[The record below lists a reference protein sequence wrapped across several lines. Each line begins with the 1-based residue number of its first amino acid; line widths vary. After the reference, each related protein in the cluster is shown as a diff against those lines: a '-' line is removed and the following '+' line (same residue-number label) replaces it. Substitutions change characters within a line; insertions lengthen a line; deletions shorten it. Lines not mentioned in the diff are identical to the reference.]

1 MRHTFV
7 STMIVDEKKDNA
19 TVMAISGHKDM
30 RMLQRY
36 SHTRE
41 EAKRLAIAK
50 HGNRL
55 KSALMDNRMD
65 TTPPNQEVMDTDI
78 VALTPCN

>member
-7 STMIVDEKKDNA
+7 STLIVDEKEDNA

-36 SHTRE
+36 SHTWE
-41 EAKRLAIAK
+41 EAKKSAIYK
-50 HGNRL
+50 PGNRL
-55 KSALMDNRMD
+55 KSAAID
-65 TTPPNQEVMDTDI
+65 TYSDTSD
-78 VALTPCN
+78 TN